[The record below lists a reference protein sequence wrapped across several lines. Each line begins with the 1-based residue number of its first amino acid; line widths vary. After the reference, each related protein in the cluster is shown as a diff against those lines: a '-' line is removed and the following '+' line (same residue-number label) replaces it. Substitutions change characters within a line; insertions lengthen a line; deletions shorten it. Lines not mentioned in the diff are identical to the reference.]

1 MVERID
7 YVAFIKDV
15 IRLWRKGVIPREKIR
30 ENLQE
35 GLASDDQQT
44 DRREHGLD
52 VSVSRVNTGSAKVE
66 RT

>member
-7 YVAFIKDV
+7 YVAFLKDV
-15 IRLWRKGVIPREKIR
+15 IRLWWKGVIPREKIR

-35 GLASDDQQT
+35 GLTSDNQQA

-52 VSVSRVNTGSAKVE
+52 VSVSRVNTGSAKAE